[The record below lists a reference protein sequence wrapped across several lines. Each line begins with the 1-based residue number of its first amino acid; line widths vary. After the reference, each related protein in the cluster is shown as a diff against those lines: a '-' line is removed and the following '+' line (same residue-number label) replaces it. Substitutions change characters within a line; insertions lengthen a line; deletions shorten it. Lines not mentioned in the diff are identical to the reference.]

1 MGCIPQFPL
10 STTLSHNNNSLI
22 PWVMVSSLFNLSVI
36 PQLPPPF
43 HFHPFSH
50 PHPQYIR
57 LFKYFFP
64 SWLPFTNS
72 LLTSISPSYVVM
84 LKNFSLRW
92 VLSAFWVNFP
102 PKVQTNFFFEMTNK
116 TFKNISTFQ
125 HFLKCSVQYVIW
137 KIQLVYSLV
146 VFWLLLVGSS
156 SPRILH
162 PPFSLLVIWA
172 KKPLSRVLQ
181 ITNR

>member
-1 MGCIPQFPL
+1 
-10 STTLSHNNNSLI
+10 
-22 PWVMVSSLFNLSVI
+22 MVSSLFNLSVI

-50 PHPQYIR
+50 LHPQYVR
-57 LFKYFFP
+57 LFKYFFSFP
-64 SWLPFTNS
+64 TS
-72 LLTSISPSYVVM
+72 LYQFSPHIHFSIICCHAEKFQPQM
-84 LKNFSLRW
+84 GALCILGQFSSRT
-92 VLSAFWVNFP
+92 P

-116 TFKNISTFQ
+116 TFKDISTFQ